1 MGYKYIFFKPRLDL
15 DVLFLCSE
23 PWFEVATLPSVWDF
37 TTTTTCNLEPQAV
50 NGLFEG
56 IASTMVLLYAFW
68 SLGVKVSL
76 EQNSVFCLLS

>member
-1 MGYKYIFFKPRLDL
+1 MCYFYVVNHDLRYPHCPR
-15 DVLFLCSE
+15 
-23 PWFEVATLPSVWDF
+23 FEALPPPN
-37 TTTTTCNLEPQAV
+37 CNLEPQAV

-76 EQNSVFCLLS
+76 EQNSVFCLFS